1 MLILVVFYVCADLF
15 EKYSFFTLFY
25 IFSGYRVD
33 SRQQLDQYF
42 EIHAA
47 KLRGDGLKAYGG
59 KFTVDRRIMKSEH
72 IAHSLHHV

>member
-1 MLILVVFYVCADLF
+1 MYVLTYLRNILFSLC
-15 EKYSFFTLFY
+15 SIY
-25 IFSGYRVD
+25 ISGYRVD